1 MITALFDFSIKFGKE
16 QLKKFA
22 HFALTNVIFS
32 AIFNQI
38 LDLFEVRLTELVAD
52 QEIFLN
58 RLYCLLSF
66 FDDFVEV
73 VDDLLCSIYRLSPRP

>member
-1 MITALFDFSIKFGKE
+1 LIFSIKFGKRTA
-16 QLKKFA
+16 QKFA

-66 FDDFVEV
+66 
-73 VDDLLCSIYRLSPRP
+73 LR